1 MAHNY
6 VESVKECCIMN
17 DIFVNAP
24 TLNRSQA
31 QFEQDY
37 EQLLT
42 TYGKSSKVIASMFRQ
57 AYTYNIPVRDVPAII
72 SERFYATKEQVGN
85 LTAKEVGDFLKEHP
99 AIMATSH
106 INGKVNTFLPFQ
118 LAGVA
123 CLVKGARGEEP
134 EVDEFPI
141 KDGKDIEIISRLAY
155 LWCYS
160 PSAYK
165 EVLEGGEIK

>member
-1 MAHNY
+1 
-6 VESVKECCIMN
+6 MN

-24 TLNRSQA
+24 TLNRTAA

-42 TYGKSSKVIASMFRQ
+42 TYGKSSKVIASLFRK
-57 AYTYNIPVRDVPAII
+57 AYTFNIPVMDVPAII
-72 SERFYATKEQVGN
+72 NERFYALDSQLDN
-85 LTAKEVGDFLKEHP
+85 MTAKEVGNFLKEHP
-99 AIMATSH
+99 AIMATRYVD
-106 INGKVNTFLPFQ
+106 GKINTFLPYQ

-123 CLVKGARGEEP
+123 CLVKGARNEEP

-141 KDGKDIEIISRLAY
+141 REGRDIETISKLAY